1 MTCITRRCLLCSP
14 KIEAE
19 RRGVGGRGWA
29 VMHANDVIAPEN
41 MTAAAECGWVR
52 TCCCTLTS
60 WLNSKEDCSGDL
72 NSWLNRRRNVLETRT
87 HTTNWC
93 ILIQQQKTAKSCN
106 AAKTVLPKNM
116 LLAFLKVI
124 EFFNAL
130 LLRHTHQILFDAK
143 NILWLCNSQIV
154 QISNSSNT
162 IIVQGTV
169 SRDFLILP
177 YLGFLWRGQ
186 NGLAIFL

>member
-1 MTCITRRCLLCSP
+1 MFRF
-14 KIEAE
+14 K
-19 RRGVGGRGWA
+19 
-29 VMHANDVIAPEN
+29 
-41 MTAAAECGWVR
+41 
-52 TCCCTLTS
+52 
-60 WLNSKEDCSGDL
+60 
-72 NSWLNRRRNVLETRT
+72 
-87 HTTNWC
+87 

-106 AAKTVLPKNM
+106 AAKTVWPKNM
-116 LLAFLKVI
+116 LLTFLKVI

-169 SRDFLILP
+169 SRDF
-177 YLGFLWRGQ
+177 
-186 NGLAIFL
+186 